1 MVETIPIAVE
11 AGSDGRG
18 RILGAARQLF
28 AQHGFTTVSMQ
39 QIADAAGVNKA
50 TLYHHF
56 ADKEALFVEVLSH
69 EFARFRG
76 ALDAP
81 LAIPDGASLRA
92 QMLRIAGHI
101 FASSSHDVGRLMAD
115 LRQNVSPER
124 RTELMARSSPPWDSL
139 VPMFE
144 RARAAGEIKPVD
156 PALLSRLFFVMA
168 ASQANWAKLGGCTQ
182 PDEQTAAAI
191 VDILLDGVSDHPAP
205 YAPTTTVAPDE

>member
-1 MVETIPIAVE
+1 MTETVELSVIA
-11 AGSDGRG
+11 APDGRG

-39 QIADAAGVNKA
+39 QIADVASVNKA

-69 EFARFRG
+69 EFAKFHDQ
-76 ALDAP
+76 LNAP
-81 LAIPDGASLRA
+81 LADPGDDSLRA
-92 QMLRIAGHI
+92 QMIQVANHI
-101 FASSSHDVGRLMAD
+101 FTSSSHDVGRLMAD

-139 VPMFE
+139 VPMFA
-144 RARAAGEIKPVD
+144 RAQAAGEIKPVG

-168 ASQANWAKLGGCTQ
+168 ASQVNWTKFGGCAP
-182 PDEQTAAAI
+182 PDEQTAATI
-191 VDILLDGVSDHPAP
+191 VDILLDGVSAHLAPADQLEASGP
-205 YAPTTTVAPDE
+205 GE